1 VLSAAAGSFA
11 LLQSLVTP
19 VLPTIQADLHTSASG
34 VTWVLTA
41 WLLSAAV
48 ATPLLGRVGDMAGKE
63 RTLVAALL
71 AIAVGSLIAAL
82 APSLPLLLLGRV
94 VQGLG
99 GAAFPASFGILRDE
113 VPASRLTSAVG
124 LLSAVIAAAS
134 GLGVVLA
141 GPVEAALGWRWLFW
155 ISLVLVSGTALLVR
169 RFVPASP
176 TRTAGRLNWTAAALL
191 SGGLIALLVPLSEAS
206 SWGWAS
212 VRTDGLLA
220 LAVLGFIAWVWVEL
234 RSATPLIDMRMMRI
248 PAVRTTN
255 LVALLFGAQM
265 FGIFAFLPQL
275 VQLPRGSGAG
285 FGESVSVAG
294 LLMLPLLVA
303 MSACGAMSGR
313 IARLAGFKAQL
324 VTASLLGTAGSAAL
338 ALFHAAPW
346 QVAVAGGVLGAGF
359 GLAYSALTSLI
370 VQNVPASQTGAAS
383 GMNTNIRTIGGA
395 LGTAVV
401 SSVLTSSARGDGL
414 PTGAGFTSAFW
425 LLAAAS
431 LVAAALSLRVPGTG
445 RAAATEPEPAAVVP
459 VPVPVAA
466 AR

>member
-11 LLQSLVTP
+11 MLQSLVTP
-19 VLPTIQADLHTSASG
+19 VLPTIQADLHTSGSA
-34 VTWVLTA
+34 VTWVITA

-63 RTLVAALL
+63 KTLLAALV

-99 GAAFPASFGILRDE
+99 GAAFPASFGIIRDE
-113 VPASRLTSAVG
+113 FPADRVPSAVG
-124 LLSAVIAAAS
+124 LLSAVLAAGG
-134 GLGVVLA
+134 GLGMVLA
-141 GPVEAALGWRWLFW
+141 GPIESALGWRSLFW
-155 ISLVLVSGTALLVR
+155 VPLVLVSGAALLAR

-176 TRTAGRLNWTAAALL
+176 TRTPGRLNWTAAALL
-191 SGGLIALLVPLSEAS
+191 SGWLVALLVPLSEAS
-206 SWGWAS
+206 TWGWAS
-212 VRTDGLLA
+212 VRTDWLLVVAAVGL
-220 LAVLGFIAWVWVEL
+220 VAWVRVEL

-248 PAVRTTN
+248 PAVWTTN

-265 FGIFAFLPQL
+265 FGIYAFLPQL
-275 VQLPRGSGAG
+275 VQLPRIGGG
-285 FGESVSVAG
+285 FGESVSAAG
-294 LLMLPLLVA
+294 LLMLPLLVT
-303 MSACGAMSGR
+303 MSASGAGSGR
-313 IARLAGFKAQL
+313 IARLVGFKAQL
-324 VTASLLGTAGSAAL
+324 VAASLLAAAGSAAL

-346 QVAVAGGVLGAGF
+346 QVAVAGAVLGVGF

-370 VQNVPASQTGAAS
+370 VQSVPASQTGAAS

-401 SSVLTSSARGDGL
+401 SSVLTAGARGGL

-431 LVAAALSLRVPGTG
+431 LVAAVVSLRVPGAR
-445 RAAATEPEPAAVVP
+445 RAAVP
-459 VPVPVAA
+459 SVADTDLA
-466 AR
+466 LAR

>member
-1 VLSAAAGSFA
+1 M
-11 LLQSLVTP
+11 LQSLVTP
-19 VLPTIQADLHTSASG
+19 VLPTIQADLHTSASAI
-34 VTWVLTA
+34 TWVLTG

-63 RTLVAALL
+63 RTLLAALI
-71 AIAVGSLIAAL
+71 AIAVGSLLAAV
-82 APSLPLLLLGRV
+82 APSLPLLLLARV

-113 VPASRLTSAVG
+113 FPPDRLPSAVG
-124 LLSAVIAAAS
+124 LLSAVIAA
-134 GLGVVLA
+134 GGGVGMVLA
-141 GPVEAALGWRWLFW
+141 GPIESTLGWRWLFW
-155 ISLVLVSGTALLVR
+155 IALALVSATALLVR

-176 TRTAGRLNWTAAALL
+176 TRTPGRLNWTAAALL
-191 SGGLIALLVPLSEAS
+191 SGWLIALLVPLSEAS

-212 VRTDGLLA
+212 LRTDGLLVLAA
-220 LAVLGFIAWVWVEL
+220 LGLLAWVRVEL

-248 PAVRTTN
+248 PAVWTTN

-265 FGIFAFLPQL
+265 FGVYAFLPQL
-275 VQLPRGSGAG
+275 VQLPRTHGAG

-294 LLMLPLLVA
+294 LLMVPLLVT
-303 MSACGAMSGR
+303 MSVCGAFSGR
-313 IARLAGFKAQL
+313 IARLVGFKAQL
-324 VTASLLGTAGSAAL
+324 VGASLIGVLGSAGL

-346 QVAVAGGVLGAGF
+346 QVAVLGGALGVGF

-370 VQNVPASQTGAAS
+370 VQSVPAHQTGAAS

-401 SSVLTSSARGDGL
+401 SSVLTAGARDGL

-425 LLAAAS
+425 LLAGAS
-431 LVAAALSLRVPGTG
+431 LVAAAVSLRVPGARRTV
-445 RAAATEPEPAAVVP
+445 PAIPDLAL
-459 VPVPVAA
+459 